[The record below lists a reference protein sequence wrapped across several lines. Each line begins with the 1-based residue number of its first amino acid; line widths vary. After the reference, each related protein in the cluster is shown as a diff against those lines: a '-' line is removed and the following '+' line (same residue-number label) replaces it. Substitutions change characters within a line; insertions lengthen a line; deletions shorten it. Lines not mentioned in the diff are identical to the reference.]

1 MKRNVIYEK
10 QFTAELA
17 AIEPDS
23 ERADDLIRG
32 IEWVLQREPTYGTR
46 VNSDPPVWFV
56 PACDLY
62 DLPYVIY
69 YTFDAKKIYLLS
81 IRQRDPK
88 FNDTEDEAAD

>member
-10 QFTAELA
+10 QFEDELA

-32 IEWVLQREPTYGTR
+32 IEWVLQRDPNHGTR
-46 VNSDPPVWFV
+46 VHSDPPVWFV

-62 DLPYVIY
+62 DLPYVLY
-69 YTFDAKKIYLLS
+69 YTFDAKKIHFLS
-81 IRQRDPK
+81 IRQRDPT
-88 FNDTEDEAAD
+88 FNDPEEETDD

>member
-1 MKRNVIYEK
+1 MKRNIVYEK
-10 QFTAELA
+10 QFDVELA
-17 AIEPDS
+17 TIEPDS

-32 IEWVLQREPTYGTR
+32 IAWVLQRDPRHGTR
-46 VNSDPPVWFV
+46 VTSDPPVWFV

-69 YTFDAKKIYLLS
+69 YTFDEKKVYFVS

-88 FNDTEDEAAD
+88 FNEPEDEADD